1 MESKTKNAYVLPV
14 FRGGVSV
21 AEDIDYDMT
30 VQQRC
35 YLNEES

>member
-1 MESKTKNAYVLPV
+1 MELKTKNAYGLPAV
-14 FRGGVSV
+14 IGVVSV
-21 AEDIDYDMT
+21 AEDIGYNVT